1 MSTPQEHLPNLDALF
16 EPPPQAIK
24 VPKPRRV
31 KQQSVAA
38 TPPADDLPDLSH
50 LFEPPAP
57 VNAAP
62 KSPRAHSTG
71 AREVFQPQGSAW
83 SIDHADGVK
92 QFYRGT
98 FGRHLPVSAFGQ
110 SGTHDKMGLDHSHS
124 MDVPLHPD
132 SKEGR
137 ALTDYLRT
145 NSIPFL
151 AYDRAVPGG
160 ATGAHI
166 HVGNPSHGLG
176 AGGDE
181 SSYLS
186 DLPNLDALFEPQ
198 DTQAEDD
205 EVVRVDSIP
214 VSRAVAP
221 AVPPSLS
228 PRAPLNPYSLEDREQ
243 RDLAAAARVRAVT
256 LPLSRSLADYKDAP
270 ELMADAYRHGARA
283 LNIPSD
289 YVEEW
294 IKSHPNDLQLINSAT
309 GELHTPADLLGSSVH
324 DERRGTVRLNL
335 GGLSDLERDYQAQ
348 RSLLS
353 RVTDAATDDTTTAGE
368 KASSAVGVALRP
380 LGTLSTGAAGLQRSV
395 STSIGA
401 LAGDEES
408 QKVLDS
414 DIYSPVNI
422 IKATWERFKTGEVP
436 EGYENP
442 IAQGLDLLHQQK
454 NKMPLPAWRR
464 MALEIIGDP
473 MNYASLN
480 LVGEGARALKG
491 TRIGQRLLPRG
502 LTVLDIER
510 AADDGSRYLI
520 KVGDSRGVKQTIEIS
535 PSVNP
540 SALSGTA
547 QDARI
552 VSGEV
557 LRPQN
562 AGGRD
567 VVTVEKSDG
576 MRQAFYRSSGQNSGQ
591 PGEWFPFGGIVERGA
606 YDGWFNKTPFVL
618 NELSDTA
625 HPLHRYGTEENK
637 QIGAW
642 LKSQDIP
649 EGVEV
654 PRAELN
660 ARLKEFGAFDETTER
675 YGGFVP
681 PPAPDAPA
689 LASGAD
695 PFAGIT
701 PKQVTPQ
708 PPARPDLS
716 NLADAAVD
724 EWRQFSPDT
733 GSLNVPRSSM
743 PQVKSEHRGALVQ
756 FLKGR
761 GITHTQIEIAPNTL
775 KPSQAE
781 FSPAKVE
788 NARGFEG
795 PQRPILLSSDGHVLD
810 GHHQWLSSLA
820 DAPDTPISAI
830 QLDAPI
836 NQLLIETAR
845 FPSSGVDA
853 AGKAA
858 AVASQPDFN
867 VMVDGELARVLSDDP
882 SGLRVEFKSGG
893 TMDISRD
900 EINRGVVN
908 VRPAQPSTRGGA
920 SSITGGNNQRAIP
933 VKAAATNV
941 VAASA
946 DETAKPATY
955 GAQNALVTA
964 DRAAAARARLRQ
976 KLSPNRLNAGLD
988 PSVLANMAE
997 IAAFHVEAGA
1007 RDFAAFSARM
1017 LEDVGDEVQP
1027 YLRDLF
1033 DHSFTRLDLT
1043 PPSGSAAT
1051 AVAESVATQAR
1062 TPLPE
1067 IISSVR
1073 KAGLLTGF
1081 KTHARN
1087 VLGTGAFQVA
1097 EEASRVSA
1105 AVADIIVSM
1114 ATGRRTVGGADMG
1127 SFLYATRQ
1135 AATKGVR
1142 EARQIM
1148 KHGIDAEGMRQ
1159 LQVTQELNSG
1169 SRILDAYTNTTFRL
1183 LNAEDKIFR
1192 TFAVSRSLEEQAA
1205 VIARNEARAGKI
1217 ARSEI
1222 KARALDLRTNPTP
1235 QMETQAISDAEFATF
1250 NNDNFVT
1257 SNITGPVRQKLREST
1272 KGRWANAAIDL
1283 VLPFDR
1289 TPTNII
1295 ARILEYS
1302 GGLPVSV
1309 GKLGYQAAA
1318 KKITGRVFTEAD
1330 QKAFAQTFGRGSV
1343 GATLLTLGY
1352 VLHANGLMTGMYDDE
1367 QDERGRNNVQRAAGQ
1382 PPMSVRI
1389 GNTWHQVGAFS
1400 PLGNLLAIGATLHR
1414 ERTQPLKHEEERAGR
1429 MLDIGKDVIMQ
1440 QPLLQA
1446 AREVTD
1452 DGRAGERLGRVAGSF
1467 VPTIVADAAD
1477 AHDDKQREAR
1487 GLSAQ
1492 VQKRVPFAREGLPE
1506 AEDVF
1511 GRPLEHRRTAAVDPT
1526 GSTTAR
1532 DGQVERELQRLQ
1544 VSIGKLKRTDAET
1557 EEERRARLHTDG
1569 AELYQTLN
1577 ELIASRDYQGMM
1589 DADRRAALS
1598 KEVRTT
1604 RARQTREHKE

>member
-1 MSTPQEHLPNLDALF
+1 MSTPQERLPNLDALF
-16 EPPPQAIK
+16 EPPPPTIK
-24 VPKPRRV
+24 VPKPGRV
-31 KQQSVAA
+31 KQQAVTA
-38 TPPADDLPDLSH
+38 TPPPADGLPDLSH

-57 VNAAP
+57 VDAP
-62 KSPRAHSTG
+62 PTPPRAHSTG
-71 AREVFQPQGSAW
+71 AREVFQPQGASW

-98 FGRHLPVSAFGQ
+98 FGRDLPVSAFGQ

-145 NSIPFL
+145 NGIPFL
-151 AYDRAVPGG
+151 AYDRAVSGG

-176 AGGDE
+176 AGGNE

-198 DTQAEDD
+198 DAQAEDD
-205 EVVRVDSIP
+205 EVVRVNSIP
-214 VSRAVAP
+214 ASRVVAP
-221 AVPPSLS
+221 MRPPAPS

-348 RSLLS
+348 RSLLT

-368 KASSAVGVALRP
+368 KASSAVGMTLRP

-436 EGYENP
+436 EGFEQP
-442 IAQGLDLLHQQK
+442 IAQGLDLLYQKK

-491 TRIGQRLLPRG
+491 TRVGQRLLPRG
-502 LTVLDIER
+502 LTVLDIEK
-510 AADDGSRYLI
+510 AADDGSRYLVKI
-520 KVGDSRGVKQTIEIS
+520 GDSKGVKQTIEVS
-535 PSVNP
+535 PSV
-540 SALSGTA
+540 GDEVR
-547 QDARI
+547 DAGATWGHVEQKPESVGVEPGRI
-552 VSGEV
+552 GPHE
-557 LRPQN
+557 
-562 AGGRD
+562 GRD
-567 VVTVEKSDG
+567 QLRMVANGEKPVTIEAVERGGLRGSWVKDGQEVGALTDKRNLTKYKAHAESLGLVTVEAPHPLNPKNRLLVTARTQAEADEALSRFQAAYAGGADAVDYAEVGRVLGYSDADIDAYVRAKREG
-576 MRQAFYRSSGQNSGQ
+576 RGLTEAEVKANFEANLK
-591 PGEWFPFGGIVERGA
+591 VERDIDKLA
-606 YDGWFNKTPFVL
+606 AETP
-618 NELSDTA
+618 
-625 HPLHRYGTEENK
+625 
-637 QIGAW
+637 
-642 LKSQDIP
+642 
-649 EGVEV
+649 
-654 PRAELN
+654 
-660 ARLKEFGAFDETTER
+660 
-675 YGGFVP
+675 
-681 PPAPDAPA
+681 
-689 LASGAD
+689 
-695 PFAGIT
+695 
-701 PKQVTPQ
+701 
-708 PPARPDLS
+708 
-716 NLADAAVD
+716 
-724 EWRQFSPDT
+724 
-733 GSLNVPRSSM
+733 
-743 PQVKSEHRGALVQ
+743 
-756 FLKGR
+756 
-761 GITHTQIEIAPNTL
+761 
-775 KPSQAE
+775 
-781 FSPAKVE
+781 
-788 NARGFEG
+788 
-795 PQRPILLSSDGHVLD
+795 
-810 GHHQWLSSLA
+810 
-820 DAPDTPISAI
+820 
-830 QLDAPI
+830 
-836 NQLLIETAR
+836 
-845 FPSSGVDA
+845 
-853 AGKAA
+853 
-858 AVASQPDFN
+858 
-867 VMVDGELARVLSDDP
+867 
-882 SGLRVEFKSGG
+882 
-893 TMDISRD
+893 
-900 EINRGVVN
+900 
-908 VRPAQPSTRGGA
+908 
-920 SSITGGNNQRAIP
+920 
-933 VKAAATNV
+933 
-941 VAASA
+941 ASA
-946 DETAKPATY
+946 SAGEAAKPTTY

-988 PSVLANMAE
+988 PSVLADMAE

-1043 PPSGSAAT
+1043 PPSATTAA
-1051 AVAESVATQAR
+1051 AESVATQAR

-1073 KAGLLTGF
+1073 KAGLLTGI

-1097 EEASRVSA
+1097 EEASRVPA

-1114 ATGRRTVGGADMG
+1114 ATGRRTVGGADLG

-1222 KARALDLRTNPTP
+1222 KSRALDLRTNPTP

-1382 PPMSVRI
+1382 PPMAVRV

-1414 ERTQPLKHEEERAGR
+1414 ERTQPLKHEEDRPGR

-1452 DGRAGERLGRVAGSF
+1452 DGRASERLGRVTGSF
-1467 VPTIVADAAD
+1467 VPTIVADVAD
-1477 AHDDKQREAR
+1477 ALDDKQREAR
-1487 GLSAQ
+1487 GFGAQ
-1492 VQKRVPFAREGLPE
+1492 VQKRVPFARAGLPE

-1526 GSTTAR
+1526 GTTTAR

-1544 VSIGKLKRTDAET
+1544 VGIGKLKKTDAET
-1557 EEERRARLHTDG
+1557 ETERRARLHTDG
-1569 AELYQTLN
+1569 AELYQTLT
-1577 ELIASRDYQGMM
+1577 ELISSREYQGMT

-1604 RARQTREHKE
+1604 RARQTRERKE